1 MPITPEIVRSRVG
14 AFRRGSAAP
23 VSAFCVGSV
32 VSPEPADVSSVIAS
46 PPRKPLG
53 LPCTA
58 LLLNVVVPG
67 PPWRA
72 PIPSHHWL
80 QSLEMS
86 SSRKNAVCGRSSS
99 PSWFGG

>member
-1 MPITPEIVRSRVG
+1 MPGTSVSGVHWTTLGVG
-14 AFRRGSAAP
+14 GVVTGP
-23 VSAFCVGSV
+23 V
-32 VSPEPADVSSVIAS
+32 
-46 PPRKPLG
+46 
-53 LPCTA
+53 T
-58 LLLNVVVPG
+58 VPT